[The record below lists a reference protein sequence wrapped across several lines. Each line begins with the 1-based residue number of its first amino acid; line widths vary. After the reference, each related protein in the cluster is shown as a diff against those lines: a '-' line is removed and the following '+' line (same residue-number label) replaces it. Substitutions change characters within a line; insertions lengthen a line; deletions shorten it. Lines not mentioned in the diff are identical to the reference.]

1 MGKKHRGFIITIL
14 LLVLALAGCSTKFS
28 QASNQSGSSDKKL
41 VKVNFGVD
49 TAAGGS
55 LQFRIAKEK
64 GIFKKYGIDA
74 QLSNFAYG
82 IDTINAMLVG
92 RTETGIA
99 ADYALLNSL
108 NKGDVT
114 VVSTLTR
121 TTKEKGEET
130 QLFANGNIKDAKDL
144 KGKKL
149 GVAKGTVYEYV
160 WSKYLEKNKISEDD
174 IQYVP
179 YSTPDEAIVGL
190 QKGNIDAVWIGGAL
204 TDKFK
209 KVDGVKEIA
218 DLNDSGVKINSYFV
232 VQSSFV
238 KQNPEVVTNTLKA
251 LDEAVKYV
259 DSHKEET
266 AKLAFKELK
275 VPEDDAHKDL
285 ERNNYVIGLTKADV
299 EHLENMKEWLK
310 DKKLLKQDYDLKSKI
325 DVAPIKKAVPKS
337 VDYK

>member
-1 MGKKHRGFIITIL
+1 MGKKQKGFIIFIL
-14 LLVLALAGCSTKFS
+14 LLLLSLTGCSTKS
-28 QASNQSGSSDKKL
+28 SSEANSSDKKL
-41 VKVNFGVD
+41 VKVNFGID

-55 LQFRIAKEK
+55 LQFRMAKEK

-82 IDTINAMLVG
+82 IDTVNGMLVG

-108 NKGDVT
+108 NKGDMT

-121 TTKEKGEET
+121 TTKERAKDT
-130 QLFANGNIKDAKDL
+130 KLLVKGNIKNAQDL
-144 KGKKL
+144 KGKNL

-160 WSKYLEKNKISEDD
+160 WSKYLEKNKINEDD

-190 QKGNIDAVWIGGAL
+190 QKGNIDAVWISGAL

-209 KVDGVKEIA
+209 SIDGVKEVA

-232 VQSSFV
+232 VQSSLV
-238 KQNPEVVTNTLKA
+238 KENPEVVTNILKA
-251 LDEAVKYV
+251 LDESVKYV
-259 DSHKEET
+259 NDHKEET
-266 AKLAFKELK
+266 AKLAFKDLK
-275 VPEDDAHKDL
+275 VPEDDVLKDL
-285 ERNNYVIGLTKADV
+285 ERFNYVIGMTEADV
-299 EHLENMKEWLK
+299 VHLEDMKEWLK
-310 DKKLLKQDYDLKSKI
+310 NKKLLEQDYDLKSKI
-325 DVAPIKKAVPKS
+325 DASPVKKAVPKA
-337 VDYK
+337 VDYE